1 MYYLA
6 DTVALVRHLRRGR
19 GLGREARRILR
30 EADQG
35 EHTIAISGI
44 TLMEILY
51 LSERRRIPV
60 DLTTLDNFLA
70 HSSNYAVVS
79 VGFEVVK
86 ATAAIDDI
94 PELHDR
100 LIAGTASWLGVPVL
114 TNDPAMMASQHVQTV
129 WQ

>member
-6 DTVALVRHLRRGR
+6 DTVALVRHLRGGR
-19 GLGREARRILR
+19 GLGRQGRTILR

-35 EHTIAISGI
+35 HHTIAISGI

-60 DLTTLDNFLA
+60 GLTTLDNFLA
-70 HSSNYAVVS
+70 HSSNYAVVP

-86 ATAAIDDI
+86 AAAAIDDI

-100 LIAGTASWLGVPVL
+100 LIAGTAAWLGVPIL
-114 TNDPAMMASQHVQTV
+114 TNDPVMMASQHVQTI

>member
-6 DTVALVRHLRRGR
+6 DTVALVRYLRGGR
-19 GLGREARRILR
+19 GLGRQVRRILR
-30 EADQG
+30 ETDQG
-35 EHTIAISGI
+35 QHTIAISGI

-60 DLTTLDNFLA
+60 DFTTLDNFLA

-79 VGFEVVK
+79 VGFQVVK
-86 ATAAIDDI
+86 AAAAIDDI

-100 LIAGTASWLGVPVL
+100 LIAGTAAWLSVPIL
-114 TNDPAMMASQHVQTV
+114 TNDSVMMASQHVQTV

>member
-1 MYYLA
+1 MFYLA

-35 EHTIAISGI
+35 QHTIAISGI

-86 ATAAIDDI
+86 AAAAIDDI

-114 TNDPAMMASQHVQTV
+114 TNDPAMVASQHVQTV
-129 WQ
+129 RQ